1 MRLVSLSRCKEGTEL
16 AKSIFDSNGLVLLAE
31 GYKLTDTAI
40 SRLRHLGIFA
50 VYVKDKYSDG
60 LIEDFSIS
68 HELKQR
74 SLVEIKTSFTSLKSN
89 LKLTGRFNSKN
100 LKSFQ
105 NICDDVLSELLS
117 NKKTL
122 SLMTS
127 VQVYDNYL
135 YNHSFNVMVYT
146 LQLAINAGVLP
157 KDLNE
162 LGISGLLH
170 DVGKM
175 VIPIE
180 ILNKPEKL
188 TAEEFQL
195 IQTHTSEGYEYLKKQ
210 HEIPVLASLCAFEHH
225 EKIDGTGYPQ
235 GLKGK
240 DIHPYA
246 KIMAVAD
253 VFDAITSSRSYR
265 PAMLPH
271 KGFEILYSGAGTH
284 FETELVKTFK
294 KSVIMYPVGITV
306 TLSTGETGFVIKNN
320 ANFPERPIIRVIE
333 IDGVA
338 LQESEVHDIDM
349 LTNLTSNIVYS
360 DGVM

>member
-1 MRLVSLSRCKEGTEL
+1 VRLMSLSRCKEGTEL
-16 AKSIFDSNGLVLLAE
+16 AKSIYDNNGLVLLAE
-31 GYKLTDTAI
+31 GYKLTDKVI
-40 SRLRHLGIFA
+40 SRLRLLGIFA

-60 LIEDFSIS
+60 LIEDFGIS

-89 LKLTGRFNSKN
+89 LKLTGRINPKI

-105 NICDDVLSELLS
+105 NICDDVLAELLS

-122 SLMTS
+122 NLMTS
-127 VQVYDNYL
+127 VQIYDNYL

-146 LQLAINAGVLP
+146 LQLAINAGVRS
-157 KDLNE
+157 KDLNV
-162 LGISGLLH
+162 LGTSGLLH
-170 DVGKM
+170 DIGKM

-180 ILNKPEKL
+180 ILNKPGRL
-188 TAEEFQL
+188 TEEEFQL
-195 IQTHTSEGYEYLKKQ
+195 IQTHTSEGYEYLKNQ
-210 HEIPVLASLCAFEHH
+210 PDIPIVAARCAFEHH
-225 EKIDGTGYPQ
+225 EKIDGTGYPR

-240 DIHPYA
+240 DIHPFA

-253 VFDAITSSRSYR
+253 VFDAVTSSRSYR

-271 KGFEILYSGAGTH
+271 KGFEILYGGSGTH
-284 FETELVKTFK
+284 FEPELVQIFK

-306 TLSTGETGFVIKNN
+306 TLSTGETGFVVKNN
-320 ANFPERPIIRVIE
+320 NNFPERPIIRVIE
-333 IDGVA
+333 KDGVV

-349 LTNLTSNIVYS
+349 LTNLTSTIVQS
-360 DGVM
+360 DVVM